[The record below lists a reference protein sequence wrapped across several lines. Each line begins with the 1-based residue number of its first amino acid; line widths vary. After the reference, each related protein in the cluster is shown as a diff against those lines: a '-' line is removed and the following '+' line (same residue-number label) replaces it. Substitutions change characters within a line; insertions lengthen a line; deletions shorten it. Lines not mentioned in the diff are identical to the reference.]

1 MSMGCCWL
9 ALLVVS
15 QGGQTVD
22 NTLLPTGQLV
32 RPAGDEATFSGRPVD
47 LVLFD
52 KWLIAKDNRGLVIL
66 DRASFKVV
74 QELAFPKG
82 KGGGSMHGL
91 VAYLDKVK
99 ASGRVWASTSG
110 NSIAEAEVDAKGV
123 WAWKRTID
131 LAGPGGKG
139 ASYPTGL
146 AVDGEA
152 KRLWVC
158 LSMNNS
164 LAEVDLETGKLVR
177 EIPVGIA
184 PHSVVLTPSLA
195 FVSNWG
201 GRRPRGLDRTA
212 LSAGSQVVIDERGV
226 GASGTVGKVD
236 LKRGRMIGETE
247 VGLHPAG
254 LVLDRG
260 RLFVACANSD
270 TVVQLNPDTFEV
282 VERLVVRPDPA
293 LPFGSAT
300 NALAISPDGKTLVA
314 ANGGNNALGLIAL
327 GDKMSL
333 RGFIPTGWYPGA
345 VVADAEQVW
354 VANVKG
360 RGSRTLNPK
369 AVGRSVYDYTG
380 SVTRVK
386 WPDEATLK
394 KYTAQVRDDGR
405 IPQILAARERGEKS
419 VKPVPVPARVGEPS
433 VFEHVVYVIKE
444 NRTYDQ
450 MFGDIQKGKGEPKL
464 CLFPAAITPNH
475 HALAEQFVLLDN
487 FYCNGVLSADGHA
500 WSTEGNVTDYLEKAF
515 GGFTRSYTF
524 GDDALSYS
532 STGFIW
538 DGVLLAGRSFRN
550 YGELRYSEPPAK
562 ARFIDIWKDYKSG
575 ANKIRFT
582 HKLGIASLDRYTA
595 PDYPGWDMKISDQ
608 QRIDV
613 WLKEFREAEKKGVWY
628 DFSIVYLPQDH
639 CSGTTPDMPTP
650 NAHMADN
657 DLALGRMVEA
667 ISNSKFWPK
676 TVIFVIEDDP
686 QNGFDHIDGH
696 RSICL
701 VISPY
706 TKRREV
712 VSNFY
717 NQTSVL
723 HTMQRILG
731 VPAMNQFDSSSPLMT
746 ECFTRKPDFTPYKA
760 LPVKTPLDELN
771 PPMKN
776 LKGAARRWAE
786 RSLAQ
791 DLTVPD
797 RVEEDTWNR
806 ILWYAQKGE
815 AAYPAHLVGA
825 HGSGLKARGLRLD
838 RDRIV
843 ED

>member
-1 MSMGCCWL
+1 MGKEP
-9 ALLVVS
+9 S
-15 QGGQTVD
+15 RVD
-22 NTLLPTGQLV
+22 DTLMPTGQLV

-47 LVLFD
+47 LVLLE
-52 KWLIAKDNRGLVIL
+52 KWLVVKDNRGLVIL
-66 DRASFKVV
+66 DRATFKVV

-91 VAYLDKVK
+91 IA
-99 ASGRVWASTSG
+99 ARNTVWASTAN
-110 NSIAEAEVDAKGV
+110 NSVCEAEPDVKGV
-123 WAWKRTID
+123 FAWKRTLD
-131 LAGPGGKG
+131 LPGLGGKG

-146 AVDGEA
+146 ALDVAA

-164 LAEVDLETGKLVR
+164 LAEIDLTTGKTLR

-184 PHSVVLTPSLA
+184 PHSVVLGGDHA
-195 FVSNWG
+195 YVSNWG
-201 GRRPRGLDRTA
+201 GRRPRGMDRTA
-212 LSAGSQVVIDERGV
+212 LSAGSKVVIDERGV
-226 GASGTVGKVD
+226 GASGTVGRID
-236 LKRGRMIGETE
+236 LKRGRMSLEAE

-270 TVVQLNPDTFEV
+270 TVVRLKPDTLEV
-282 VERLVVRPDPA
+282 IERLVVRPDPA

-300 NALAISPDGKTLVA
+300 SALAIAPDGKTLLA
-314 ANGGNNALGLIAL
+314 ANGGNNAVALIAL
-327 GDKMSL
+327 GGEKMSL
-333 RGFIPTGWYPGA
+333 NGFVPTGWYPGA
-345 VVADAEQVW
+345 VVADAERLW

-360 RGSRTLNPK
+360 RGSRTLQAK
-369 AVGRSVYDYTG
+369 AVGRGVYDFTG

-386 WPDEATLK
+386 WPDEATRK
-394 KYTAQVRDDGR
+394 KYTAQVRADAR

-450 MFGDIQKGKGEPKL
+450 MFGDLKKGKGEPKL

-562 ARFIDIWKDYKSG
+562 ASFSDIWKDYKSG
-575 ANKIRFT
+575 ANKIKLT
-582 HKLGIASLDRYTA
+582 HKLGIAALDRYTA
-595 PDYPGWDMKISDQ
+595 QDYPGWDMKVSDQ

-613 WLKEFREAEKKGVWY
+613 WMKEFREAEKKGTWH

-639 CSGTTPDMPTP
+639 CSGTSPGMPTP

-657 DLALGRMVEA
+657 DLALGRLVEA

-676 TVIFVIEDDP
+676 TVLFVIEDDP

-712 VSNFY
+712 VSAFY

-731 VPAMNQFDSSSPLMT
+731 VPAMNQLDGSAPLMT

-760 LPVKTPLDELN
+760 LAVKTPLDELN
-771 PPMKN
+771 PPMKK
-776 LKGAARRWAE
+776 LKGAARTWAE

-791 DLTVPD
+791 DLRKPD
-797 RVEEDTWNR
+797 RVEEDAWNR
-806 ILWYAQKGE
+806 ILWYAQKGD
-815 AAYPAHLVGA
+815 APYPASLAGA
-825 HGSGLKARGLRLD
+825 HGKGLRARGLRLD